1 MFAQVQLMTQSFADQ
16 AVIGLQ
22 ALIAGL
28 LGAIVGFERGKS
40 GKGVGL
46 RTHALVAIASSAA
59 VGLGGMLVSSVNN
72 GDPSRTLHAIITGVG
87 FIGAGA
93 ILHSPQGTQGVT
105 TATSVLLVA
114 VIGASVGV
122 GMPIIGVCVTVL
134 ALLVLRVVGT
144 WQHHRNESGN
154 ANTQGGG
161 GESHM
166 VS

>member
-59 VGLGGMLVSSVNN
+59 VGLGGMLVSGATN

-114 VIGASVGV
+114 VIGAAVGV
-122 GMPIIGVCVTVL
+122 GMPIIGVCVTAL
-134 ALLVLRVVGT
+134 ALIVLRVVGT

-154 ANTQGGG
+154 TNTQGGG

>member
-1 MFAQVQLMTQSFADQ
+1 MFAQVQLMSQSLVDQ
-16 AVIGLQ
+16 SLIGLQ

-59 VGLGGMLVSSVNN
+59 VSLGGLLVSGASG

-114 VIGASVGV
+114 VIGASVGA
-122 GMPIIGVCVTVL
+122 GMPIIGVFVTLL
-134 ALLVLRVVGT
+134 AWVVLRVVGT
-144 WQHHRNESGN
+144 WQHHRNEHTSSTPGS
-154 ANTQGGG
+154 G

>member
-1 MFAQVQLMTQSFADQ
+1 MFAQVQLMSHSFADQ

-46 RTHALVAIASSAA
+46 RTHALVAVASSAA
-59 VGLGGMLVSSVNN
+59 VGLGGVLVSGAAG
-72 GDPSRTLHAIITGVG
+72 GDPSRTLHAVITGVG

-114 VIGASVGV
+114 VIGAAVGV

-134 ALLVLRVVGT
+134 ALIVLRVVGT
-144 WQHHRNESGN
+144 WQHHRNENGN

>member
-59 VGLGGMLVSSVNN
+59 VGLGGMLVSGVSN

-122 GMPIIGVCVTVL
+122 GMPIIGVCVTIL
-134 ALLVLRVVGT
+134 ALIVLRVVGT

-154 ANTQGGG
+154 SSTQGGG